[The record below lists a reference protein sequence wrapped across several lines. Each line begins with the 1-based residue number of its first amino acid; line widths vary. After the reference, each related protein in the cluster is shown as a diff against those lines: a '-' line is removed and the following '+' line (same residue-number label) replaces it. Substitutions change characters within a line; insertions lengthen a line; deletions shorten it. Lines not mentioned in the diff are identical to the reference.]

1 MAKVFYIRIL
11 LKLLKSTIYWQKKEF
26 SAFSFLVI
34 VETILKNISGI
45 IKWALAKKIYWK
57 INFQYFS
64 VLYLGRSSF
73 IHTYF
78 MFQLNFLVLGL
89 LKYHNF
95 FIFFSF
101 ETNKMILSAKVNI
114 IFLCLAGIW
123 YFRKGSMPTR
133 VSLLKIWK
141 SIGLLLRMSLFMWS
155 KWGGLHPNGST
166 SWWKFIR
173 DGFFANY
180 GKGLKV
186 LIILHFLI

>member
-123 YFRKGSMPTR
+123 YFRKGSIPTR

-141 SIGLLLRMSLFMWS
+141 SIGLLLRMSLLCDRNEVDYTQMDQ
-155 KWGGLHPNGST
+155 LL
-166 SWWKFIR
+166 
-173 DGFFANY
+173 DGNLLEMDFFANY

-186 LIILHFLI
+186 LIVLHF

>member
-45 IKWALAKKIYWK
+45 IKWALAEKIYWK
-57 INFQYFS
+57 INFLYFS

-78 MFQLNFLVLGL
+78 MFQLNFLVLRL

-141 SIGLLLRMSLFMWS
+141 SIGLLLRMSLLCDRNEVDYTQMDQ
-155 KWGGLHPNGST
+155 LL
-166 SWWKFIR
+166 
-173 DGFFANY
+173 DGNLLEMDFFANY

-186 LIILHFLI
+186 LIVLHF